1 MATIHVDGKAL
12 EVDGADNLL
21 QACLSLGL
29 DIPYFCW
36 HPALGSVGACRQ
48 CAVKQYND
56 ENDTRGRIVMSCM
69 TPATDNT
76 WISIDDEES
85 KAFRASV
92 VEWLMTNHPHDCPVC
107 EEGGHCHL
115 QDMTVMTGHNERRY
129 RFTKRTHQNQELGP
143 FIAHEMNRCIACYR
157 CVRFYKDYAGGTD
170 LGVFGAHDNVYFGRV
185 EDGVLESE
193 FSGNLTEVCPTGVF
207 TDKTHSERYNR
218 KWDMQ
223 FSPSICHGCSSG
235 CNISPGERY
244 GELRRIENRFNGS
257 VNQYFLCDRGRFG
270 YGYVNREDRPRQ
282 PLLADGSKLSLD
294 AALDTAA
301 DLLRGRNIVGIGSP
315 RASLESNYALREL
328 VGAEHFYSGI
338 EASELE
344 RIRLVAQVLKD
355 SPLPIPTLRD
365 IEDHDAIFVLGEDLT
380 QTAARVALAL
390 RQSVKGKAE
399 EMADAMRVQP
409 WLNAA
414 VKNIGQHAL
423 NPLFIASLAETKLDD
438 VAEECVHAA
447 PDDLARI
454 GFAVAHALDASAPAV
469 EGLEAEALELAKR
482 IADSLLA
489 AKRPLIIAGTSL
501 GSKALI
507 EAAANIAKAL
517 KLREKEGSISLIV
530 PEANSLGL
538 ALLGGESVDAA
549 LQAVIDGKADAIV
562 VLENDLYTRTDAA
575 KVDAALSAAKVVI
588 VADHQKTATGDRAH
602 LVLPAAS
609 FAEGDGTL
617 VSLEGRAQRF
627 FQVFDPTYLD
637 ASILVHEGWRWLHAL
652 RATLLNKP
660 VDWTQLDHVT
670 AACAQS
676 STQLAGIINAAPSAA
691 FRIKGMKLAREP
703 LRYSGRTAMRANISV
718 HEPRTPQDQDTAF
731 AFSMEG
737 YSGSAEP
744 RQQVPFAWSPGWNSP
759 QAWNKFQD
767 EVGGHLRAGDPGVRL
782 IESQGD
788 NLNWFSSVPRA
799 FSPAQGTW
807 QVVPF
812 YHLFGSEENSS
823 KAAAVQERIP
833 AAYVALAK
841 SEADRLGVNEGALLS
856 LNVAGKTLRLPLRI
870 NEELGAGLVALPVG
884 LAGIPAAVFGKTVDG
899 LQEAAQ

>member
-48 CAVKQYND
+48 CAVKQYTD

-76 WISIDDEES
+76 WISIDDDES

-129 RFTKRTHQNQELGP
+129 RFTKRTHQNQDLGP
-143 FIAHEMNRCIACYR
+143 FISHEMNRCIACYR

-223 FSPSICHGCSSG
+223 FAPSICHGCSSG

-282 PLLADGSKLSLD
+282 PLLANGGKLSLD
-294 AALDTAA
+294 DALDKAA

-338 EASELE
+338 EAAELE
-344 RIRLVAQVLKD
+344 RIRLVLQVLND
-355 SPLPIPTLRD
+355 SPLPVPNMRD

-380 QTAARVALAL
+380 QTAARIALSL

-399 EMADAMRVQP
+399 DMADAMRVQP
-409 WLNAA
+409 WLDAA

-438 VAEECVHAA
+438 IAEECVHAA

-469 EGLEAEALELAKR
+469 EGLDAEAVELAQR
-482 IADSLLA
+482 IADALLA

-517 KLREKEGSISLIV
+517 KLRDKNGSISLVV

-538 ALLGGESVDAA
+538 AMLGGESLDAG
-549 LQAVIDGKADAIV
+549 LQAVIDGNADAIV

-575 KVDAALSAAKVVI
+575 KVDAALNAAKVLI
-588 VADHQKTATGDRAH
+588 VADHQKTATSERAD
-602 LVLPAAS
+602 LVLPAAT

-617 VSLEGRAQRF
+617 VSQEGRAQRF
-627 FQVFDPTYLD
+627 FQVFDPKYMD

-652 RATLLNKP
+652 RATLLNQP
-660 VDWTQLDHVT
+660 IDWTQLDHVT
-670 AACAQS
+670 AAAAAS
-676 STQLAGIINAAPSAA
+676 APQLARIVDAAPSAA

-718 HEPRTPQDQDTAF
+718 HEPRTPQDPDTAF

-767 EVGGHLRAGDPGVRL
+767 EVGGHIRAGDPGTRL
-782 IESQGD
+782 IESTGD
-788 NLNWFSSVPRA
+788 SLNWFSAVPRP
-799 FSPAQGTW
+799 FNPAQGTW

-812 YHLFGSEENSS
+812 FHLFGSEENSS
-823 KAAAVQERIP
+823 KAAPVQERIP
-833 AAYVALAK
+833 AAYVSLAK
-841 SEADRLGVNEGALLS
+841 SEADRLGVNDGALLS
-856 LNVAGKTLRLPLRI
+856 LNVAGQTLRLPLRI
-870 NEELGAGLVALPVG
+870 NDELGAGLVALPKG
-884 LAGIPAAVFGKTVDG
+884 FAGIPAAIFGKTVDG

>member
-48 CAVKQYND
+48 CAVKQYTD

-76 WISIDDEES
+76 WISIEDEES

-129 RFTKRTHQNQELGP
+129 RFTKRTHQNQQLGP
-143 FIAHEMNRCIACYR
+143 FISHEMNRCIACYR

-282 PLLADGSKLSLD
+282 PLLAGGAKLSLD
-294 AALDTAA
+294 DALDKAA

-338 EASELE
+338 EAAELE
-344 RIRLVAQVLKD
+344 RIRLVLQVLND
-355 SPLPIPTLRD
+355 SPLPVPNMRD

-380 QTAARVALAL
+380 QTAARIALSL

-399 EMADAMRVQP
+399 DMADAMRVQP
-409 WLNAA
+409 WLDAA

-438 VAEECVHAA
+438 IAEECVHAA

-469 EGLEAEALELAKR
+469 EGLDSEALALAQR
-482 IADSLLA
+482 IADALLA

-517 KLREKEGSISLIV
+517 KLREKNGSISLVV

-538 ALLGGESVDAA
+538 AMLGGESLDAA
-549 LQAVIDGKADAIV
+549 LQAVIDGNADAIV
-562 VLENDLYTRTDAA
+562 VLENDLYTRTDSA
-575 KVDAALSAAKVVI
+575 KVDAALDAAKVLI
-588 VADHQKTATGDRAH
+588 VADHQKTATSDRAD
-602 LVLPAAS
+602 LVLPAAT

-617 VSLEGRAQRF
+617 VSQEGRAQRF
-627 FQVFDPTYLD
+627 FQVFDPKYMD

-652 RATLLNKP
+652 RATLLNQP
-660 VDWTQLDHVT
+660 IDWTQLDHVT
-670 AACAQS
+670 AAVATS
-676 STQLAGIINAAPSAA
+676 APQLARIVDAAPSAA

-703 LRYSGRTAMRANISV
+703 LRYSGRTAMRADISV
-718 HEPRTPQDQDTAF
+718 HEPRTPQDNDTAF

-737 YSGSAEP
+737 YSGSVEP

-767 EVGGHLRAGDPGVRL
+767 EVGGHIRAGDPGTRL
-782 IESQGD
+782 IESTGD
-788 NLNWFSSVPRA
+788 SLNWFAAVPRP
-799 FSPAQGTW
+799 FNPAQGTW

-812 YHLFGSEENSS
+812 FHLFGSEETSS
-823 KAAAVQERIP
+823 KAAPVQERIP
-833 AAYVALAK
+833 AAYVSVAK

-856 LNVAGKTLRLPLRI
+856 LNVAGQTLRLPLRI
-870 NEELGAGLVALPVG
+870 NDELGAGLVALPKG
-884 LAGIPAAVFGKTVDG
+884 IAGIPAAIFGKTVDG

>member
-1 MATIHVDGKAL
+1 MATIHVDGKEL

-48 CAVKQYND
+48 CAVKQYTD

-69 TPATDNT
+69 TPATDGT
-76 WISIDDEES
+76 WISIEDEES

-129 RFTKRTHQNQELGP
+129 RFTKRTHQNQQLGP
-143 FIAHEMNRCIACYR
+143 FISHEMNRCIACYR

-282 PLLADGSKLSLD
+282 PLLANGAKLSLD
-294 AALDTAA
+294 EALDKAA

-315 RASLESNYALREL
+315 RASLESNFALREL

-338 EASELE
+338 EAAELE
-344 RIRLVAQVLKD
+344 RIRLVMQVLKD
-355 SPLPIPTLRD
+355 SPLPIPNMRD

-380 QTAARVALAL
+380 QTAARMALSL

-399 EMADAMRVQP
+399 DMADAMRVQP
-409 WLNAA
+409 WLDAA
-414 VKNIGQHAL
+414 VKNIGQNAL

-438 VAEECVHAA
+438 IAEECVHAA

-469 EGLEAEALELAKR
+469 EGLDAEALQLAKR
-482 IADSLLA
+482 IADALLA

-517 KLREKEGSISLIV
+517 KLREKNGSISLIV

-538 ALLGGESVDAA
+538 AMLGGESVDAA
-549 LQAVIDGKADAIV
+549 LQALIDGKADAIV
-562 VLENDLYTRTDAA
+562 VLENDLYTRTDKA
-575 KVDAALSAAKVVI
+575 KVDAALTAAKVVI
-588 VADHQKTATGDRAH
+588 VADHQKTATSDRAH

-617 VSLEGRAQRF
+617 VSQEGRAQRF
-627 FQVFDPTYLD
+627 FQVFDPKYMD

-652 RATLLNKP
+652 RATLLNQP
-660 VDWTQLDHVT
+660 IDWTQLDHVT
-670 AACAQS
+670 AAVAA
-676 STQLAGIINAAPSAA
+676 STPQLNRIVDAAPSAA

-703 LRYSGRTAMRANISV
+703 LRYSGRTAMRADINV
-718 HEPRTPQDQDTAF
+718 HEPRTPQDNDTAF
-731 AFSMEG
+731 NFSMEG
-737 YSGSAEP
+737 YSGSVEP

-767 EVGGHLRAGDPGVRL
+767 EVGGHIRAGDPGTRL
-782 IESQGD
+782 IESTGD
-788 NLNWFSSVPRA
+788 SLNWFSAVPRA
-799 FSPAQGTW
+799 FNPAPGTW

-812 YHLFGSEENSS
+812 FHLLGSEENSS
-823 KAAAVQERIP
+823 KAAPVQERIP

-841 SEADRLGVNEGALLS
+841 SEADRLGVNDGALLS
-856 LNVAGKTLRLPLRI
+856 LNVAGQTLRLPLRI
-870 NEELGAGLVALPVG
+870 NEELGAGLVALPAG
-884 LAGIPAAVFGKTVDG
+884 IAGIPPAIFGKSVDG

>member
-12 EVDGADNLL
+12 EVNGADNLL

-185 EDGVLESE
+185 EDGTLESE

-223 FSPSICHGCSSG
+223 FAPSICHGCSSG

-270 YGYVNREDRPRQ
+270 YGYVNRADRPRQ
-282 PLLADGSKLSLD
+282 PLLADGTKLSLD
-294 AALDTAA
+294 NALDKAA

-315 RASLESNYALREL
+315 RASLESNYALQEL

-344 RIRLVAQVLKD
+344 RIRLVLQVLKD
-355 SPLPIPTLRD
+355 SPLPVPNLRD
-365 IEDHDAIFVLGEDLT
+365 IEDHDAVFVLGEDLT
-380 QTAARVALAL
+380 QTAARLALAL

-399 EMADAMRVQP
+399 DMADAMRVQP

-414 VKNIGQHAL
+414 VKNIGQNAL

-447 PDDLARI
+447 PDDLARL

-469 EGLEAEALELAKR
+469 EGLDSEASELAQR
-482 IADSLLA
+482 IADALLA
-489 AKRPLIIAGTSL
+489 AKRPLVIAGTSL

-517 KLREKEGSISLIV
+517 KLREKEGSISLVV

-538 ALLGGESVDAA
+538 AMLGGESVDAA
-549 LQAVIDGKADAIV
+549 LDAVIAGRADAIV
-562 VLENDLYTRTDAA
+562 VLENDLFTRTDAA

-588 VADHQKTATGDRAH
+588 VADHQKTATTDRAH

-617 VSLEGRAQRF
+617 VSQEGRAQRF
-627 FQVFDPTYLD
+627 FQVFDPQYMD

-670 AACAQS
+670 AACAAAAP
-676 STQLAGIINAAPSAA
+676 QLAGIVDAAPSAA
-691 FRIKGMKLAREP
+691 FRIKGLKLAREP

-767 EVGGHLRAGDPGVRL
+767 EVGGHIRAGDPGVRL
-782 IESQGD
+782 IESRGD
-788 NLNWFSSVPRA
+788 NLGWFASVPAA
-799 FSPAQGTW
+799 FSPSRGTW
-807 QVVPF
+807 QAVPF

-823 KAAAVQERIP
+823 KAAPVQERIP

-841 SEADRLGVNEGALLS
+841 SEADRLGVNDGALLS
-856 LNVAGKTLRLPLRI
+856 LNVAGTTLRLPLRV
-870 NEELGAGLVALPVG
+870 NEQLGAGLVALPAG
-884 LAGIPAAVFGKTVDG
+884 LAGIPPAIFGKSVDG

>member
-1 MATIHVDGKAL
+1 MATIHVDGKEL

-48 CAVKQYND
+48 CAVKQYTD

-69 TPATDNT
+69 TPATDGT
-76 WISIDDEES
+76 WISIEDEES

-129 RFTKRTHQNQELGP
+129 RFTKRTHQNQQLGP
-143 FIAHEMNRCIACYR
+143 FISHEMNRCIACYR

-185 EDGVLESE
+185 EDGTLESE

-282 PLLADGSKLSLD
+282 PLLANGAKLGLD
-294 AALDTAA
+294 EALDKAA

-315 RASLESNYALREL
+315 RASLESNYALLEL

-338 EASELE
+338 EAAELE
-344 RIRLVAQVLKD
+344 RIRLVVQVLKD
-355 SPLPIPTLRD
+355 SPLPIPNMRD

-380 QTAARVALAL
+380 QTAARMALAL

-399 EMADAMRVQP
+399 DMADAMRVQP
-409 WLNAA
+409 WLDAA
-414 VKNIGQHAL
+414 VKNIGQNAL

-469 EGLEAEALELAKR
+469 EGLDAEALELAQR
-482 IADSLLA
+482 IANALLA

-517 KLREKEGSISLIV
+517 KLREKNGSISLIV

-538 ALLGGESVDAA
+538 AMLGGDSVDAA

-562 VLENDLYTRTDAA
+562 VLENDLYTRTDKA
-575 KVDAALSAAKVVI
+575 KVDAALNAAKVVI
-588 VADHQKTATGDRAH
+588 VADHQKTATSDRAH

-617 VSLEGRAQRF
+617 VSQEGRAQRF

-652 RATLLNKP
+652 RSTLLNQP
-660 VDWTQLDHVT
+660 IDWTQLDHVT
-670 AACAQS
+670 AAVAAS
-676 STQLAGIINAAPSAA
+676 KPQLARIVDAAPSAA
-691 FRIKGMKLAREP
+691 FRIKGLKLAREP
-703 LRYSGRTAMRANISV
+703 LRYSGRTAMRADISV
-718 HEPRTPQDQDTAF
+718 HEPRTSQDNDTAF
-731 AFSMEG
+731 SFSMEG
-737 YSGSAEP
+737 YSGSVEP

-767 EVGGHLRAGDPGVRL
+767 EVGGHIRAGDPGTRL
-782 IESQGD
+782 IESTGD
-788 NLNWFSSVPRA
+788 SLNWFSSVPRA
-799 FSPAQGTW
+799 FNPAPGTW

-812 YHLFGSEENSS
+812 FHLFGSEENSS
-823 KAAAVQERIP
+823 KAAPVQERIP
-833 AAYVALAK
+833 AAYLSLAK
-841 SEADRLGVNEGALLS
+841 SEADRLGVNDGALLS
-856 LNVAGKTLRLPLRI
+856 LNVAGQTLRLPLRI
-870 NEELGAGLVALPVG
+870 NEELGAGLIALPAG
-884 LAGIPAAVFGKTVDG
+884 IAGIPPAIFGKSVDG
-899 LQEAAQ
+899 LQEAAL

>member
-1 MATIHVDGKAL
+1 MATIHVDGKEL

-48 CAVKQYND
+48 CAVKQYTD

-76 WISIDDEES
+76 WISIEDEES

-129 RFTKRTHQNQELGP
+129 RFTKRTHQNQQLGP
-143 FIAHEMNRCIACYR
+143 FISHEMNRCIACYR

-185 EDGVLESE
+185 EDGTLESE

-282 PLLADGSKLSLD
+282 PLLANGTKLSLD
-294 AALDTAA
+294 EALDKAA

-338 EASELE
+338 EAAELE
-344 RIRLVAQVLKD
+344 RIHLVLQVLKD
-355 SPLPIPTLRD
+355 SPLPVPNMRD
-365 IEDHDAIFVLGEDLT
+365 IEDHDAVFALGEDLT
-380 QTAARVALAL
+380 QTAARMALSL

-399 EMADAMRVQP
+399 DMADAMRVQP
-409 WLNAA
+409 WLDAA

-438 VAEECVHAA
+438 IAEECVHAA

-469 EGLEAEALELAKR
+469 EGLDAEALELAKR
-482 IADSLLA
+482 IADALLA

-517 KLREKEGSISLIV
+517 KLREKNGSISLIV

-538 ALLGGESVDAA
+538 AMLGGESVDAA
-549 LQAVIDGKADAIV
+549 LQAVIDGRADAIV
-562 VLENDLYTRTDAA
+562 VLENDLYTRTDKA
-575 KVDAALSAAKVVI
+575 KVDAALTAAKVLI
-588 VADHQKTATGDRAH
+588 VADHQKTATSDRAH

-617 VSLEGRAQRF
+617 VSQEGRAQRF
-627 FQVFDPTYLD
+627 FQVFDPKYMD

-652 RATLLNKP
+652 RATLLNQP
-660 VDWTQLDHVT
+660 IDWTQLDHAT
-670 AACAQS
+670 AAVAS
-676 STQLAGIINAAPSAA
+676 STSILNRIVDAAPSAA

-703 LRYSGRTAMRANISV
+703 LRYSGRTAMRADISV
-718 HEPRTPQDQDTAF
+718 HEPRTPQDKDTAF

-767 EVGGHLRAGDPGVRL
+767 EVGGHIRAGDPGTRL
-782 IESQGD
+782 IESTGD
-788 NLNWFSSVPRA
+788 SLNWFASVPRA
-799 FSPAQGTW
+799 FNPAPGTW

-812 YHLFGSEENSS
+812 FHLFGSEENSS
-823 KAAAVQERIP
+823 KAAPVQERIP
-833 AAYVALAK
+833 AAYVSLAK
-841 SEADRLGVNEGALLS
+841 SEADRLGVNDGALLS
-856 LNVAGKTLRLPLRI
+856 LNVAGQTLRLPLRI
-870 NEELGAGLVALPVG
+870 NEELGAGLVALPAG
-884 LAGIPAAVFGKTVDG
+884 IAGIPPAIFGKSVDG

>member
-1 MATIHVDGKAL
+1 MATIHVDGKEL

-48 CAVKQYND
+48 CAVKQYTD
-56 ENDTRGRIVMSCM
+56 ANDTRGRIVMSCM
-69 TPATDNT
+69 TPATDGS
-76 WISIDDEES
+76 WISIEDEEA
-85 KAFRASV
+85 KVFRASV

-129 RFTKRTHQNQELGP
+129 RFTKRTHQNQDLGP
-143 FIAHEMNRCIACYR
+143 FIGHEMNRCIACYR

-185 EDGVLESE
+185 EDGTLESE

-282 PLLADGSKLSLD
+282 PLLANGAKLTLD
-294 AALDTAA
+294 EALDKAA

-315 RASLESNYALREL
+315 RASLESNFALREL

-338 EASELE
+338 EAAELE
-344 RIRLVAQVLKD
+344 RIRLVMQVLKD
-355 SPLPIPTLRD
+355 SPLPIPNMRD
-365 IEDHDAIFVLGEDLT
+365 IENHDAIFVLGEDLT
-380 QTAARVALAL
+380 QTAARMALSL

-399 EMADAMRVQP
+399 DMADAMRVQP
-409 WLNAA
+409 WLDAA
-414 VKNIGQHAL
+414 VKNIGQKEL

-438 VAEECVHAA
+438 IAEECVHAA

-469 EGLEAEALELAKR
+469 EGLDTEALDLAKR
-482 IADSLLA
+482 IADALLA

-517 KLREKEGSISLIV
+517 KLREKNGSISLIV

-538 ALLGGESVDAA
+538 AMLGGNSVDDA

-562 VLENDLYTRTDAA
+562 VLENDLYTRTDKA
-575 KVDAALSAAKVVI
+575 KVDAALNAAKVVI
-588 VADHQKTATGDRAH
+588 VADHQKTATSDRAH

-617 VSLEGRAQRF
+617 VSQEGRAQRF
-627 FQVFDPTYLD
+627 FQVFDPKYMD

-652 RATLLNKP
+652 RATLLNQP
-660 VDWTQLDHVT
+660 IDWTQLDHVT
-670 AACAQS
+670 AAVAS
-676 STQLAGIINAAPSAA
+676 STPQLARIVDAAPSAA

-703 LRYSGRTAMRANISV
+703 LRYSGRTAMRADISV
-718 HEPRTPQDQDTAF
+718 HEPRTPQDNDTAF
-731 AFSMEG
+731 NFSMEG
-737 YSGSAEP
+737 YSGSVEP

-767 EVGGHLRAGDPGVRL
+767 EVGGHIRAGDPGTRL
-782 IESQGD
+782 IESTGD
-788 NLNWFSSVPRA
+788 SLNWFASVPRA
-799 FSPAQGTW
+799 FNPAPGTW

-812 YHLFGSEENSS
+812 FHLLGSEENSS
-823 KAAAVQERIP
+823 KAAPVQERIP

-841 SEADRLGVNEGALLS
+841 SEADRLGVNDGALLS
-856 LNVAGKTLRLPLRI
+856 VNVDGQTLRLPLRI
-870 NEELGAGLVALPVG
+870 NEELGAGLVALPAG
-884 LAGIPAAVFGKTVDG
+884 IAGIPAAIFGKTVDG

>member
-1 MATIHVDGKAL
+1 MATIHVDGKEL

-48 CAVKQYND
+48 CAVKQYTD

-76 WISIDDEES
+76 WISIEDEES
-85 KAFRASV
+85 NAFRASV

-129 RFTKRTHQNQELGP
+129 RFTKRTHQNQQLGP
-143 FIAHEMNRCIACYR
+143 FISHEMNRCIACYR
-157 CVRFYKDYAGGTD
+157 CVRYYKDYAGGTD

-185 EDGVLESE
+185 EDGTLESE

-282 PLLADGSKLSLD
+282 PLLANGTKLGLD
-294 AALDTAA
+294 EALDKAA

-344 RIRLVAQVLKD
+344 RIRLVLQVLKD
-355 SPLPIPTLRD
+355 SPLPVPNMRD
-365 IEDHDAIFVLGEDLT
+365 IEDHDAVFVLGEDLT
-380 QTAARVALAL
+380 QTAARMALAL

-399 EMADAMRVQP
+399 DMAEAMRVQP
-409 WLNAA
+409 WLDAA

-469 EGLEAEALELAKR
+469 EGLDAEALELAKR
-482 IADSLLA
+482 IADALLA

-517 KLREKEGSISLIV
+517 KLREKNGSISLIV

-538 ALLGGESVDAA
+538 AMLGGESVDAA

-562 VLENDLYTRTDAA
+562 VLENDLYTRTDKA
-575 KVDAALSAAKVVI
+575 KVDAALTAAKVVI
-588 VADHQKTATGDRAH
+588 VADHQKTATSDRAH

-617 VSLEGRAQRF
+617 VSQEGRAQRF
-627 FQVFDPTYLD
+627 FQVFDPQYMD

-652 RATLLNKP
+652 RSTLLNQP
-660 VDWTQLDHVT
+660 IDWTQLDHVT
-670 AACAQS
+670 AAVAS
-676 STQLAGIINAAPSAA
+676 STPQLAAIVDAAPSAA
-691 FRIKGMKLAREP
+691 FRIKGLKLAREP
-703 LRYSGRTAMRANISV
+703 LRYSGRTAMRADISV
-718 HEPRTPQDQDTAF
+718 HEPRTPQDKDTAF

-737 YSGSAEP
+737 YSGSVEP

-767 EVGGHLRAGDPGVRL
+767 EVGGHIRAGDPGTRL
-782 IESQGD
+782 IESTGD
-788 NLNWFSSVPRA
+788 SLNWFANVPRT
-799 FSPAQGTW
+799 FNPAQGTW

-812 YHLFGSEENSS
+812 FHLFGSEETSS
-823 KAAAVQERIP
+823 KAAPVQERIP

-841 SEADRLGVNEGALLS
+841 SEADRLGVNDGAMLS
-856 LNVAGKTLRLPLRI
+856 FNVAGQTLRLPLRI
-870 NEELGAGLVALPVG
+870 NEELGAGLVALPAG
-884 LAGIPAAVFGKTVDG
+884 IAGIPPAIFGKSVDG